1 MVAAVTDDVPDAVHI
16 KLASAIF
23 QLSRGFSLAC
33 LPFDWPGLVNS
44 PGMPQ
49 L

>member
-1 MVAAVTDDVPDAVHI
+1 MVAAVTDDIPDAVHI

-33 LPFDWPGLVNS
+33 LPFDCLGLINS
-44 PGMPQ
+44 SRMPQ